1 MSETVAETVDVV
13 AKAKELLSGV
23 LEHMGIEAEVS
34 ASESEERIVLE
45 IDTEHTDR
53 IIGRRGQTIDALQH
67 IVGKMLS
74 RYREERGKPVQV
86 DADGYRGRHVEKLES
101 LAARMGEKAIES
113 GEAVDLNPMNA
124 YDRRIIHMA
133 LKEVEGVRT
142 ESEGEGDDRH
152 VVVIP
157 D

>member
-1 MSETVAETVDVV
+1 MSETVDVV
-13 AKAKELLSGV
+13 AKAKELLAGV
-23 LEHMGIEAEVS
+23 LEHMGVEAEIS
-34 ASESEERIVLE
+34 ASEDDDRIVLD
-45 IDTEHTDR
+45 IDTEHTER

-67 IVGKMLS
+67 VVGKMLS
-74 RYREERGKPVQV
+74 RFREERGKPVQV
-86 DADGYRGRHVEKLES
+86 DADGYRGRHIEKLEA
-101 LAARMGEKAIES
+101 LAARMGEKAKDS
-113 GEAVDLNPMNA
+113 GESVDLNPMNA